1 MEGYT
6 YRFEKKLPKIVLLR
20 AARECDQ
27 LDLMCRFIALHTP
40 TGGIVEILP
49 GEELVP
55 VKGSMEMKFQ
65 EETHDGITYHYTAV
79 LHNSRKQISKENGM
93 KAMKF
98 VTRWFINH
106 PDEIEANESDIYFDE
121 E

>member
-20 AARECDQ
+20 PACEHDQ
-27 LDLMCRFIALHTP
+27 QDLMYRFIALHTP

-55 VKGSMEMKFQ
+55 VKGSMEMRFQ
-65 EETHDGITYHYTAV
+65 EKTRDGITYHYTAI
-79 LHNSRKQISKENGM
+79 LHNNRKQISEEDGI

-106 PDEIEANESDIYFDE
+106 PDEPEAKESIIYFGDE
-121 E
+121 